1 MGSSSSKPS
10 PAPEKV
16 PWWGALILSII
27 SAIVGVAGTVAYIN
41 GASAPAG
48 PAGFSTLMTD
58 TITYLPHILVLTG
71 IFADI
76 FTMSGVYSIPSLI
89 GILSIPAHFLFKFLW
104 EGLNGLIGDAIRL
117 ANTRAGRPPPGGPP
131 GAAAAAAAA
140 SPLAAAVLGTPP
152 PPTTTPGGARRG
164 GAITN
169 YSGCEI
175 QGFEGLRSNW
185 APQGLVVTSTIFWY
199 YLIDLITNRS
209 ILDSVAT
216 MVVFVIF
223 TGLQVFV
230 LKTCDNLTGSVFVK
244 ALISAVEGL
253 FLGGIGFV
261 IVQASDPTRLPS
273 SVLPK
278 GPTLS
283 SLTKNANGQYV
294 DTSGNVYVQG
304 PDGRAVLQSDMA
316 QACSGS
322 SGGGGLSSAIAGG
335 LYGGSAAATCS

>member
-117 ANTRAGRPPPGGPP
+117 ANTRAM
-131 GAAAAAAAA
+131 
-140 SPLAAAVLGTPP
+140 PP
-152 PPTTTPGGARRG
+152 PPAGPPPASPRPARPFNADALDLFRG

-199 YLIDLITNRS
+199 YLLDLVTNRS

-216 MVVFVIF
+216 MVVFVVF

-230 LKTCDNLTGSVFVK
+230 LKTCDNLTGSVLVK

>member
-117 ANTRAGRPPPGGPP
+117 ANTRARVPSPGAPPGS
-131 GAAAAAAAA
+131 GASAASASAAA
-140 SPLAAAVLGTPP
+140 SPLAAAVLGSPYRPRT
-152 PPTTTPGGARRG
+152 G

-199 YLIDLITNRS
+199 YLLDLVTNRS

>member
-27 SAIVGVAGTVAYIN
+27 SAIVGVAGTVAYIK

-48 PAGFSTLMTD
+48 PPGFSTLMTD

-104 EGLNGLIGDAIRL
+104 EGLNGLIGDAIQL
-117 ANTRAGRPPPGGPP
+117 ANTRAGGPPPGGPP
-131 GAAAAAAAA
+131 RPPASPKPPRPGIGMGPPEPFNAAAMN
-140 SPLAAAVLGTPP
+140 LF
-152 PPTTTPGGARRG
+152 RG

-175 QGFEGLRSNW
+175 QGFEGLRSDW

-230 LKTCDNLTGSVFVK
+230 LKTCDNMTGSPFVK

-294 DTSGNVYVQG
+294 DASGNVYVQG

>member
-27 SAIVGVAGTVAYIN
+27 SAIVGVAGTVAYIK

-48 PAGFSTLMTD
+48 PPGFSTLMTD

-104 EGLNGLIGDAIRL
+104 EGLNGMIGDAVRL
-117 ANTRAGRPPPGGPP
+117 ASARPM
-131 GAAAAAAAA
+131 
-140 SPLAAAVLGTPP
+140 PP
-152 PPTTTPGGARRG
+152 PPAGPPPARPFNADALDLFRG

-216 MVVFVIF
+216 MVVFVVF

-230 LKTCDNLTGSVFVK
+230 LKTCDNMTGSPFVK

-273 SVLPK
+273 AVLPK
-278 GPTLS
+278 GPALS

-316 QACSGS
+316 QACSGG

-335 LYGGSAAATCS
+335 LYGGSAAATCSQ

>member
-1 MGSSSSKPS
+1 
-10 PAPEKV
+10 
-16 PWWGALILSII
+16 
-27 SAIVGVAGTVAYIN
+27 
-41 GASAPAG
+41 
-48 PAGFSTLMTD
+48 MTD

-117 ANTRAGRPPPGGPP
+117 ANTRARVPSPGAPPGSGASAASASASAS
-131 GAAAAAAAA
+131 AAASPLAAAA
-140 SPLAAAVLGTPP
+140 SPLAAAVSGSPYRP
-152 PPTTTPGGARRG
+152 RRG

-216 MVVFVIF
+216 MVVFVVF

-230 LKTCDNLTGSVFVK
+230 LKTCDNMTGSPFVK

-273 SVLPK
+273 AVLPK
-278 GPTLS
+278 GPALS
-283 SLTKNANGQYV
+283 SLTKNASGQYV
-294 DTSGNVYVQG
+294 DASGNVYVQG

-316 QACSGS
+316 QACSGG

-335 LYGGSAAATCS
+335 LYGGSAAATCSQ

>member
-117 ANTRAGRPPPGGPP
+117 ANTRAGAPPPPGAPP
-131 GAAAAAAAA
+131 GSGASAAA
-140 SPLAAAVLGTPP
+140 SPLAAAVLGSSSSRPRT
-152 PPTTTPGGARRG
+152 G

-199 YLIDLITNRS
+199 YLLDLVTNRS